1 MIFLLPFIA
10 LILGAGLAYVLQV
23 GPLWGWTGQYVAVA
37 CLAGLDTICGGV
49 RSGLEGKY
57 SNTVFV
63 SGFVSNIVI
72 AFFLAW
78 LGDRIGLD
86 LFLAIALV
94 LGLRIYTNLSLIRR
108 FLLTKWQDAKE
119 RKRLQ
124 ELAAKAQAQSQPG
137 MQADAT
143 S

>member
-1 MIFLLPFIA
+1 MIFLLPIVGLVIGA
-10 LILGAGLAYVLQV
+10 LLAVLLKV
-23 GPLWGWTGQYVAVA
+23 GPQGGLTGQYMAVA

-57 SNTVFV
+57 TNEVFV

-108 FLLTKWQDAKE
+108 FMLTK
-119 RKRLQ
+119 
-124 ELAAKAQAQSQPG
+124 
-137 MQADAT
+137 
-143 S
+143 